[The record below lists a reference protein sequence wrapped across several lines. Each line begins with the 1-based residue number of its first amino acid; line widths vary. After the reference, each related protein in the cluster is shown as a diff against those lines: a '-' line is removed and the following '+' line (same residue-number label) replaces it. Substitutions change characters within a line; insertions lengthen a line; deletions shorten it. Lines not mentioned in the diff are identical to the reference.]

1 MIFTQIYNGLKRLIM
16 GSTYKF
22 FTRKSSTSLLG
33 ASWTSIF
40 TEITE
45 NPIKLISVEF
55 LTEKTV
61 PVEYRICVDGQK
73 IFPFLDYSHVESGI
87 SRNFMLPIN
96 IASNS
101 YLQIEVRGSIND
113 KSVVI
118 LSELAC
124 IEVK

>member
-1 MIFTQIYNGLKRLIM
+1 MINKIYRGIKRFLF
-16 GSTYKF
+16 GSTSYF
-22 FTRKSSTSLLG
+22 TTRKGSTSLLG
-33 ASWTSIF
+33 ASWISIF

-45 NPIKLISVEF
+45 NPIKLVSVEF

-73 IFPFLDYSHVESGI
+73 IFPFSDCSHVESGI

-113 KSVVI
+113 KSVII